1 MGKFNPDLAPN
12 GGDDKGDGDDKDGD
26 GDGDGDGEPKD
37 WTLGPDGKPMP
48 MPGAGAGP
56 GQPGAG
62 GQPGDG
68 KQPGPGWGVGHDP
81 KMMGKKTSNKVGT
94 TDIRVA
100 GQDAGKG
107 PKRSEV
113 ILGAAD
119 KGFVVK
125 GYKKVYAEYKTVAE
139 EALKQDEIPAGY
151 RFYVRR
157 YFDLI
162 RPRD

>member
-1 MGKFNPDLAPN
+1 VTGAAAGN
-12 GGDDKGDGDDKDGD
+12 G
-26 GDGDGDGEPKD
+26 PSVS
-37 WTLGPDGKPMP
+37 
-48 MPGAGAGP
+48 
-56 GQPGAG
+56 Q
-62 GQPGDG
+62 
-68 KQPGPGWGVGHDP
+68 
-81 KMMGKKTSNKVGT
+81 
-94 TDIRVA
+94 
-100 GQDAGKG
+100 
-107 PKRSEV
+107 V

-125 GYKKVYAEYKTVAE
+125 GYKQVYADYKTVAE